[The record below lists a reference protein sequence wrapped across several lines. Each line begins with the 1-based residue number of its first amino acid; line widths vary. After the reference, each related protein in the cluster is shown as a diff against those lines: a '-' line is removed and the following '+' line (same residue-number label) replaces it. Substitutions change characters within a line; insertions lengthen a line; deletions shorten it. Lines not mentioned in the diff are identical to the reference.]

1 MEKSAYFKMNYFLH
15 EINSVNED
23 YFNTIK
29 MFSIVTLFS
38 WIMTKTLFNINI
50 ENIRENKNSVMKIMS
65 QMHKSWWS

>member
-38 WIMTKTLFNINI
+38 
-50 ENIRENKNSVMKIMS
+50 
-65 QMHKSWWS
+65 